1 MKHFKISLLAA
12 AAVVTVTAMPTLAE
26 TPKSMLVVAE
36 RIDDII
42 SLDPAQSF
50 EFTGNEIDRNL
61 YSFLINTDPLDL
73 DAGYGPDLASS
84 WEVSEDGMT
93 ITFKIAE
100 GRKFASG
107 NPITAQDAAFSLQR
121 VILLNKTPSFIL
133 SQFGFTPENVK
144 EKIVAT
150 DDTTLSITTDKP
162 YAVSFVLNC
171 LTANVAAIVDS
182 KLTMENEVDGDMG
195 NAWLR
200 NHSAGSG
207 AYTLK
212 SLKPNESVI
221 LVANPN
227 WWGEAPA
234 MKQIFI
240 RQVAES
246 ASQRLLLEKGDVDVA
261 RNLSTEDVAAVSEND
276 DIKIHAELRG
286 RIMYWSANQKNEI
299 LTNPKV
305 LEALKYLTDYQGM
318 ADSFLKGQYSVHQS
332 FLPLTYLGA
341 LEDNPYSLD
350 VEKGKALLAEAGYP
364 DGFEINAIVRE
375 AQERIDIA
383 QSLQNTWGQ
392 AGVKLNIT
400 VGTGAQT
407 LDKYRAREHDIYVGA
422 WGPDYPD
429 PNTNAGTFALN
440 PGNAD
445 DAGNTGY
452 LAWRNAWDIPE
463 YSERTLAAVVENDV
477 EKRKQM
483 YIDLQKDFQKDSPF
497 GIMFQ
502 QTEQAALRSNVDNF
516 SIGGA
521 ITTTSYWQVTKD

>member
-1 MKHFKISLLAA
+1 MKHFKLSLLAA
-12 AAVVTVTAMPTLAE
+12 AAVVTVAAMPSMAA
-26 TPKSMLVVAE
+26 TPKSVLVVAE

-50 EFTGNEIDRNL
+50 EFTGNEIDRNV
-61 YSFLINTDPLDL
+61 YSFLINTDPLNL
-73 DAGYGPDLASS
+73 EAGYGPDLASS

-100 GRKFASG
+100 GREFASG
-107 NPITAQDAAFSLQR
+107 NPITAKDAAFSLQR

-150 DDTTLSITTDKP
+150 DDYTLSITTDKP

-182 KLTMENEVDGDMG
+182 KLVMENEVDGDLG
-195 NAWLR
+195 NDWLR

-212 SLKPNESVI
+212 SLKPNESVV
-221 LVANPN
+221 LAANPK
-227 WWGEAPA
+227 WWGAAPA

-261 RNLSTEDVAAVSEND
+261 RNLSTEDVAAVSEVEGL
-276 DIKIHAELRG
+276 KIHSELRG
-286 RIMYWSANQKNEI
+286 RIMYWAANQKNEI
-299 LTNPKV
+299 LSNTKV
-305 LEALKYLTDYQGM
+305 LEALKYLTDYEGM
-318 ADSFLKGQYSVHQS
+318 SSSFLKGQYSVHQS

-350 VEKGKALLAEAGYP
+350 IEKGKALLAEAGYP

-383 QSLQNTWGQ
+383 QSLQNTWGK
-392 AGVKLNIT
+392 AGVKLSLT

-452 LAWRNAWDIPE
+452 LAWRNAWDIPG

-483 YIDLQKDFQKDSPF
+483 YLDLQKDFQKDSPF

-502 QTEQAALRSNVDNF
+502 QTEQAGLQDSVNNF